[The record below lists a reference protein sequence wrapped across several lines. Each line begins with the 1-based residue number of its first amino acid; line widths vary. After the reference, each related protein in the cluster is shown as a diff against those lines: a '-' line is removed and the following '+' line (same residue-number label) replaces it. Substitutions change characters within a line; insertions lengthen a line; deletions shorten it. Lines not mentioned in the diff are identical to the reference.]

1 MEIGRKCVI
10 VYVIGVLY
18 FVFICLTLLHSIL
31 PCCYYYYYTTVI
43 IYYYYYIFS
52 SLLLFFFNNY
62 LIIIKCMMCSI
73 MYVYIYNT
81 TILYIFFFFSSS
93 CYLFL
98 LLFSRVEDGDGA
110 SPTSGAESASD
121 MEGYSHRGDGRE
133 NTENNIDYPHRL
145 LLLFLCP

>member
-1 MEIGRKCVI
+1 MI
-10 VYVIGVLY
+10 
-18 FVFICLTLLHSIL
+18 
-31 PCCYYYYYTTVI
+31 
-43 IYYYYYIFS
+43 
-52 SLLLFFFNNY
+52 
-62 LIIIKCMMCSI
+62 CSI
-73 MYVYIYNT
+73 MYIYT
-81 TILYIFFFFSSS
+81 TQQHNNIISFFFFPSS

-98 LLFSRVEDGDGA
+98 LVFSRVEDGGGA